1 MKDTTSSAP
10 STVSAISQHTY
21 MSCPFRVLTTTAES
35 TGELWVS
42 VRFNHP
48 DGEERQY
55 ATIAMER
62 GAD

>member
-1 MKDTTSSAP
+1 
-10 STVSAISQHTY
+10 